1 MSQPQVLQ
9 LLQQRVRW
17 QQRSLQQRSLQ
28 QRCLQH
34 RCLQQLLQLLS
45 QPQLGAA
52 SQVGAGAAQLGAA
65 QEGAAQPQPISQ
77 AGLQQRWNRWQQRC
91 LQHLGAQQVGWQPQ
105 VGSQPQ
111 VLSQPQPPPLNNPW
125 NANAWDEIHR
135 KPTAI
140 TAAKTRLFMAQT
152 PKGFDTGRRKR
163 KQRTHVSPEPPAPR
177 CSWQNAAGRDSDL
190 KRRSAAEC

>member
-9 LLQQRVRW
+9 LLQQRWQRVW
-17 QQRSLQQRSLQ
+17 QQRCLQQRSLQ

-34 RCLQQLLQLLS
+34 LLQPQALS

-52 SQVGAGAAQLGAA
+52 AQVGAGAAQLGAA
-65 QEGAAQPQPISQ
+65 QEGAAQLGAAQPQPVLQ
-77 AGLQQRWNRWQQRC
+77 HEGLQQRWNRWQQRSR
-91 LQHLGAQQVGWQPQ
+91 QHFGAQQVGWQPH
-105 VGSQPQ
+105 VGSQPH
-111 VLSQPQPPPLNNPW
+111 VLSQPQPPPANKPW

-152 PKGFDTGRRKR
+152 PKRSEHGETETETTDARVAGTAGPALLLAKCGR
-163 KQRTHVSPEPPAPR
+163 P
-177 CSWQNAAGRDSDL
+177 
-190 KRRSAAEC
+190 